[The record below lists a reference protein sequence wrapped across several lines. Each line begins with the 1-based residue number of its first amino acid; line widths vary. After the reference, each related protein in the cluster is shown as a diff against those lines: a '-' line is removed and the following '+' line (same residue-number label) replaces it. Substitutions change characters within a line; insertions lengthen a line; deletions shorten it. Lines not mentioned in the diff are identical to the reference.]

1 MKYDFGSAVK
11 AKTGGSFLSAE
22 IKDATF
28 KGVDFTQV
36 TSQKTG
42 DTYNTLSLKV
52 DIDGYGEYVQNFFEP
67 QSDERQEMQWGLS
80 ASPLDHFL
88 IIVRE
93 ILEAVNPQIIDDIDK
108 GKVKLTGTFKQI
120 VNTVK
125 TLTSPFIGTPVQ
137 IKLIPQNNG
146 FAAMPS
152 FVARITKSGD
162 LGISTWIIGHD
173 LTMTPQE
180 LKKIEAAKEAAPTN
194 MATKANVS
202 DVLSDMENN
211 LESEDDSDDL
221 PF

>member
-11 AKTGGSFLSAE
+11 AKPSGNFLSAG

-28 KGVDFTQV
+28 KGVDFSIV
-36 TSQKTG
+36 KSQKTG
-42 DTYNTLSLKV
+42 ESFNTLALKV
-52 DIDGYGEYVQNFFEP
+52 DVDGYGEYIQNFFEP

-88 IIVRE
+88 ISVRE
-93 ILEAVNPQIIDDIDK
+93 ILEAVNPQIIEDIDK
-108 GKVKLTGTFKQI
+108 GKVKLSGTFKQI

-125 TLTSPFIGTPVQ
+125 TLTDPFIGTSVQ

-146 FAAMPS
+146 FVAMPS
-152 FVARITKSGD
+152 FPARITKSGD

-180 LKKIEAAKEAAPTN
+180 LKKIEAAKEAAPTD
-194 MATKANVS
+194 MAKKNNVS
-202 DVLSDMENN
+202 DVLSDMEDN
-211 LESEDDSDDL
+211 LESDSTDDL